1 MTVAPTG
8 AVKIMKAKDLQSMVK
23 IIKAQVYIKTM
34 IYKSN

>member
-1 MTVAPTG
+1 MTVAPIG
-8 AVKIMKAKDLQSMVK
+8 AVKIMKAKDLQSMEK